1 MKNIFLS
8 LVLIIMASATAVGA
22 TQAYFSDVETSR
34 GNTFAAGSLD
44 LTIDGVNTNVVKFT
58 RTGMTPD
65 NQPTG
70 HWTLANIGSVNGY
83 LDIQNVTVVSNEN
96 GIIEPESEAGDTTAG
111 VGELQDVLNLRLY
124 FDVDKDGY
132 WSTGDVMIYDGK
144 VGAMPG
150 SFALDRALAAGSDV
164 RINAVFDWWSTP
176 DDNKAMTD
184 SFELGLDFELGQTAA
199 Q

>member
-1 MKNIFLS
+1 MKNIFFS
-8 LVLIIMASATAVGA
+8 LMLIIMASATAVGA

-58 RTGMTPD
+58 QTGMNPD
-65 NQPTG
+65 NQPTNY
-70 HWTLANIGSVNGY
+70 WTLANVGSMNGY
-83 LDIQNVTVVSNEN
+83 LDIQNITVVSNEN
-96 GIIEPESEAGDTTAG
+96 GIIEPESEAGDTTVG

-124 FDVDKDGY
+124 FDVDEDGY
-132 WSTGDVMIYDGK
+132 WSTGDVLIYNGK
-144 VGAMPG
+144 VGAMPS
-150 SFALDRALAAGSDV
+150 SFELNRALAASSDV
-164 RINAVFDWWSTP
+164 RIMAVFDWWQST